1 MGTAKDFRVKKGLV
15 VEDGDVT
22 LASDHTVNAGTF
34 DTNVAAAGVTLTG
47 TTLAADGTD
56 ANINIAITPKG
67 TGEVDITKVDIGSGA
82 IDGTTIGAASAS
94 TGAFTTL
101 TASGATTLN
110 GAVTLGDATGD
121 DITNTGRW
129 VGDFVP
135 KVDSSIDL
143 GTSTLQFAEAHID
156 AGYIDAITVTGTSTL
171 STVDINGGAIDGT
184 TVGAASAS
192 TGAFTTLSATGA
204 VTFGSDGSGVDVTFH
219 SATSGDSMLWDA
231 SEEQLKITGT
241 SGQVALDIDTGNFT
255 VGAYGLTDAG
265 AATIASMAGNWTN
278 AGRTVADLGTITT
291 VDING
296 GTIDS
301 TAIGATTPSSAK
313 VTTLTSSQ
321 KALINDTP
329 DGGSVSTT
337 AQLTVFGDEKGAGTN
352 GSTLTYAE
360 ALLYADIS
368 NDDIAGSWNGSL
380 GLSNALVLENAED
393 VDNSGQGVVFTVGT
407 GSSTGTVWGLGR
419 QTGTGTFTI
428 GYSGADNW
436 ENERGTAQ
444 DPMKAAQSFF
454 GIDTSGN
461 ASLVGNGATLSF
473 HGQTTGGDSRYIKF
487 RAHPSVMTAT
497 GDQTYTLPLVD
508 GSSGHVLKT
517 DGSGNMSWAAESGAS
532 GSISASGTPADDQIA
547 IWTNATTAEGNAHLT
562 YSTSGL
568 KVGQAGVNTA
578 SESDFTAFGGASGKY
593 LFWDASAHELGL
605 VGNGSKL
612 SFHDMAG
619 GENISADNAGKITFN
634 AGTEIETVSPT
645 LDFDAST
652 AVTIDT
658 ATSTITSTT
667 AHNIVTPSLVIS
679 DTTANEPIVQIKNTA
694 NDQTGSELRFVM
706 DKGAAGA
713 ANDVSGMITFYS
725 DDASQNNQA
734 FGKIQ
739 TKTTAATAG
748 SETGEIGFSVATS
761 DSGSLGE
768 VLVITG
774 GTAANTSTVDVKGH
788 LIVRG
793 TTTTVNSTTV
803 DVADININLGNGVGN
818 DAAVDGGGI
827 TLESSDSNKTFNWV
841 DSTDAWTS
849 SEHMNL
855 LTGKA
860 YYINGTSVLNATTL
874 GANVVSSSL
883 TSVGTL
889 TTLTVDNVIVNG
901 TTIGHTSDTD
911 LLTLASGVVTVA
923 GELSAT
929 TLDIGGTNISATA
942 AELNYN
948 DTGQSVG
955 TVVASKTLTV
965 DANRDVATIRNLTSD
980 GAVRGAT
987 LSVDAVAI
995 LDTARG
1001 SSQSITG
1008 ATSLMNIS
1016 KTTYKAAKVLY
1027 HIKKDGT
1034 DDTDAGEILITY
1046 DGGDDTAYLTHY
1058 AEISTGSSTVGT
1070 WDATVNSGNIEVRFT
1085 PGSNGNHT
1093 YSLCA
1098 TQLIT

>member
-1 MGTAKDFRVKKGLV
+1 MGTEKDFRVKKGLV
-15 VEDGDVT
+15 VESGDVT
-22 LASDHTVNAGTF
+22 LTSGNIELASGYADIDNIRIDGNTITSQNTDGNI
-34 DTNVAAAGVTLTG
+34 DLTP
-47 TTLAADGTD
+47 
-56 ANINIAITPKG
+56 NG
-67 TGEVDITKVDIGSGA
+67 TGEVNITKVDIAAGA
-82 IDGTTIGAASAS
+82 IDGTTVGAASAS

-101 TASGATTLN
+101 SATGTSTLTTVDINGGAVDGTTVGAASASTGAFTTLAASGATTLS

-143 GTSTLQFAEAHID
+143 GTSSLQFAEAHID

-171 STVDINGGAIDGT
+171 TTVDINGGAIDGT
-184 TVGAASAS
+184 TIGASSAGAITGTTITATTSVLGTLGGNVDHSNYNSTNVDIDSGAIDGTIIGAASAAAGTFAALVGTSLSVSDGAITNVSQISLDSIAPDGTDIDIKIDNNQAAALDILQGSDSYMKFVTTTGSESIVLSPEPNSSGICKVVIGDNAAEDTMIVFDGAEIEYRLGIDDSANQFEIGVGDAHDTTPVIVMDNAGNIIQLGQDSSPSSGEVLAYDGSKWTAAASASGADGMGSGFVLEDGDGTEVTIDEDKEVKFIDGDGIDINWTDVS
-192 TGAFTTLSATGA
+192 T
-204 VTFGSDGSGVDVTFH
+204 GSDGDPYDLTF
-219 SATSGDSMLWDA
+219 S
-231 SEEQLKITGT
+231 
-241 SGQVALDIDTGNFT
+241 LDIDGMSDIGAGLASGDLFIVDDGAGGTNRKTTVDRIATLFAGTGIT
-255 VGAYGLTDAG
+255 ASSGVISVDAAQTAG
-265 AATIASMAGNWTN
+265 TSSMTSSTS
-278 AGRTVADLGTITT
+278 RTITT
-291 VDING
+291 
-296 GTIDS
+296 
-301 TAIGATTPSSAK
+301 P
-313 VTTLTSSQ
+313 
-321 KALINDTP
+321 
-329 DGGSVSTT
+329 
-337 AQLTVFGDEKGAGTN
+337 
-352 GSTLTYAE
+352 
-360 ALLYADIS
+360 LLSI
-368 NDDIAGSWNGSL
+368 
-380 GLSNALVLENAED
+380 E
-393 VDNSGQGVVFTVGT
+393 
-407 GSSTGTVWGLGR
+407 SST
-419 QTGTGTFTI
+419 
-428 GYSGADNW
+428 
-436 ENERGTAQ
+436 
-444 DPMKAAQSFF
+444 
-454 GIDTSGN
+454 
-461 ASLVGNGATLSF
+461 
-473 HGQTTGGDSRYIKF
+473 
-487 RAHPSVMTAT
+487 
-497 GDQTYTLPLVD
+497 
-508 GSSGHVLKT
+508 
-517 DGSGNMSWAAESGAS
+517 
-532 GSISASGTPADDQIA
+532 
-547 IWTNATTAEGNAHLT
+547 
-562 YSTSGL
+562 ST
-568 KVGQAGVNTA
+568 KPV
-578 SESDFTAFGGASGKY
+578 
-593 LFWDASAHELGL
+593 
-605 VGNGSKL
+605 
-612 SFHDMAG
+612 
-619 GENISADNAGKITFN
+619 
-634 AGTEIETVSPT
+634 
-645 LDFDAST
+645 
-652 AVTIDT
+652 
-658 ATSTITSTT
+658 
-667 AHNIVTPSLVIS
+667 
-679 DTTANEPIVQIKNTA
+679 VQIKNTT
-694 NDQTGSELRFVM
+694 NDQDGPSELRFVK

-713 ANDVSGMITFYS
+713 ANDVAGKITFYS

-734 FGKIQ
+734 FGQIQ

-748 SETGEIGFSVATS
+748 SETGEIGLSVATS
-761 DSGSLGE
+761 SSGALAE

-774 GTAANTSTVDVKGH
+774 GAAAATSTVDVKGH

-793 TTTTVNSTTV
+793 TTTTENSTTV

-818 DAAVDGGGI
+818 DAAVDGGGV
-827 TLESSDSNKTFNWV
+827 TLESSSGNKTFNWV

-849 SEHMNL
+849 NQHMDL
-855 LTGKA
+855 ITISSAA
-860 YYINGTSVLNATTL
+860 YKIGGTSVLNASTL
-874 GANVVSSSL
+874 GSGVTASSL

-911 LLTLASGVVTVA
+911 LLTLASGIVTVA

-948 DTGQSVG
+948 DTGSAVG

-1001 SSQSITG
+1001 ASQSITG

-1093 YSLCA
+1093 YSLCT